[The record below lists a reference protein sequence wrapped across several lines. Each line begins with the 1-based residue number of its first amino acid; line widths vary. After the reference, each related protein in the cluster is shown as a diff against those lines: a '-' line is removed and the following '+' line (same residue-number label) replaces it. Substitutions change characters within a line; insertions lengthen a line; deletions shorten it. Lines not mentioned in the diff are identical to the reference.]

1 MGDPEYLAAFRTV
14 VMPIAHEFCPDV
26 VLVSAGFD
34 AAEGHPP
41 PLGGYK
47 VSAKCF
53 GYMTKQ
59 LMSLAGGAVV
69 LALEGGHDLT
79 AICDASEA
87 CVSALLGHEVRLA
100 PVPLP
105 RPGHGWMPRVPSA
118 TSLGTA
124 GCHPE
129 PLPEDSLRQKPN
141 ANAVRSLEAV
151 IQVQSKYWVA
161 VQRFAS
167 KLGCSFLEAQ
177 HHEADEVETVTALA
191 SLSVAVMV
199 EKR

>member
-1 MGDPEYLAAFRTV
+1 MPTHPGVSCPLGGPADISSLILVLSSSLTV
-14 VMPIAHEFCPDV
+14 VMPIARQFQPDL

-41 PLGGYK
+41 ALGGYR

-79 AICDASEA
+79 AVCDASEA
-87 CVSALLGHEVRLA
+87 CVAALLGHE
-100 PVPLP
+100 
-105 RPGHGWMPRVPSA
+105 
-118 TSLGTA
+118 
-124 GCHPE
+124 PE
-129 PLPEDSLRQKPN
+129 PLPEDSLRLQPN

-151 IQVQSKYWVA
+151 IQVQSRYWVA

-167 KLGCSFLEAQ
+167 KLSCSFLEAQ
-177 HHEADEVETVTALA
+177 HREADEVETVTALA
-191 SLSVAVMV
+191 SLSVAVMGD
-199 EKR
+199 KRAREEPMEQEEP